1 MFGLSDTI
9 CAIIE
14 TKDTRKEGNEMNA
27 INTDERKV
35 DTPVRKNK
43 FLSILKKVFLYTLAA
58 IVVVVGLVV
67 LYQILE
73 FLFVAAILLIGWVG
87 IVPRRWR

>member
-1 MFGLSDTI
+1 M
-9 CAIIE
+9 E
-14 TKDTRKEGNEMNA
+14 KQYKEKEGNEMNA

-43 FLSILKKVFLYTLAA
+43 FWSILKKILLYTLAA
-58 IVVVVGLVV
+58 IAVVVGLVV